1 MIRII
6 GKGKE
11 KGEDLNSFVTVS
23 SFKMEKDEFV
33 RQYQKI
39 CDIPPLFES
48 IAGFYGLGRA
58 AGSVSG
64 QTLIESPPTPAA
76 EDHFMPALLALR
88 TGKDAAAVSSG
99 VVMIR
104 VTVKKIGQVDDV
116 DFAFD
121 QADFWTNVRIK
132 SASRDTTLGS
142 PAWENQDVVTPDW
155 TVVSAAKKG
164 ETIYF
169 SISVYDREWP
179 SGNTDVDVNPGG
191 GRAFTI
197 NLPAEPGK
205 TYAYTKEGDEAPR
218 GKIELV
224 ITMEDLFVQLAKDG
238 QSLIRT
244 FADIANEYAP
254 GGSDGAWL
262 KSPWGNWAIAMRA
275 SFSDRT
281 EAAMIQLTCSVAA
294 SGLLSPIAAYG
305 SVAIQK
311 QVIDFI
317 FKEYVKYIAK
327 EYLNRK
333 RPDHEY
339 LGAYD
344 THKKALLY
352 ATYRLYNNL
361 NELNGLYDTEI
372 KSYDNEDKLALALNN
387 EINTLTEA
395 VKNAKEVVY
404 HLDVIT
410 SNTKE
415 LTELGGIRYK
425 PSETGMYSDRLFTAM
440 YLSLKN
446 ELLLKE
452 NLLKWFGPDIQISQ
466 LTCNPAIPAQGQPA
480 TLNFI
485 VTNNGVS
492 QAAVAGYTAYEVFID
507 GKSVGKR
514 SGTARNPLKRNESW
528 AASFEYT
535 FSSTG
540 SHTVMVMADPDNK
553 VPEMNE
559 KNNEKSLTISVATPP
574 DLRVK
579 NPWTDNNACTF
590 TDGKS
595 AHHIVLKVNP
605 EKKVHEILD
614 ANNEKATDIRMAIE
628 TVVVPATQLL
638 PDIRVASMTISPGT
652 PKQREAATLTVVVE
666 NAGKLACADDR
677 YGSYKLY
684 NNGGLVAG
692 HPAGSGAGPLAAGK
706 QWITTIPCVFN
717 SAGPN
722 TVRIEMDPENKVK
735 EMDETNNTFIIT
747 VKVIERPVVP
757 GSIN

>member
-1 MIRII
+1 MA
-6 GKGKE
+6 
-11 KGEDLNSFVTVS
+11 L
-23 SFKMEKDEFV
+23 
-33 RQYQKI
+33 
-39 CDIPPLFES
+39 
-48 IAGFYGLGRA
+48 AGA

-64 QTLIESPPTPAA
+64 QTVIESPPTPAA
-76 EDHFMPALLALR
+76 EDHFMPALPALLALR

-99 VVMIR
+99 VVMVR

-155 TVVSAAKKG
+155 TVFSAAKRG

-361 NELNGLYDTEI
+361 NDLNGLYDTEI
-372 KSYDNEDKLALALNN
+372 KSYDNEDKLALAL
-387 EINTLTEA
+387 
-395 VKNAKEVVY
+395 
-404 HLDVIT
+404 
-410 SNTKE
+410 
-415 LTELGGIRYK
+415 
-425 PSETGMYSDRLFTAM
+425 
-440 YLSLKN
+440 
-446 ELLLKE
+446 
-452 NLLKWFGPDIQISQ
+452 
-466 LTCNPAIPAQGQPA
+466 
-480 TLNFI
+480 
-485 VTNNGVS
+485 
-492 QAAVAGYTAYEVFID
+492 
-507 GKSVGKR
+507 
-514 SGTARNPLKRNESW
+514 
-528 AASFEYT
+528 
-535 FSSTG
+535 
-540 SHTVMVMADPDNK
+540 
-553 VPEMNE
+553 
-559 KNNEKSLTISVATPP
+559 
-574 DLRVK
+574 
-579 NPWTDNNACTF
+579 
-590 TDGKS
+590 
-595 AHHIVLKVNP
+595 
-605 EKKVHEILD
+605 
-614 ANNEKATDIRMAIE
+614 
-628 TVVVPATQLL
+628 
-638 PDIRVASMTISPGT
+638 
-652 PKQREAATLTVVVE
+652 
-666 NAGKLACADDR
+666 
-677 YGSYKLY
+677 
-684 NNGGLVAG
+684 
-692 HPAGSGAGPLAAGK
+692 
-706 QWITTIPCVFN
+706 
-717 SAGPN
+717 
-722 TVRIEMDPENKVK
+722 
-735 EMDETNNTFIIT
+735 
-747 VKVIERPVVP
+747 
-757 GSIN
+757 